1 MVQFADTGVVSH
13 IKLQCTAIATPA
25 TSAPVGRDRDGLPNV
40 VMEAMSQEL
49 PVVASATAAIP
60 EIVLPGVTGLW
71 QVADQ
76 ERGGTLLDP
85 VRASADLA
93 TVRWFEPMTRAY
105 IEADPKLDEQAKAT
119 HLRGLDVWKARVEQ
133 DAQLAGVLK

>member
-1 MVQFADTGVVSH
+1 MNQNASGQRRLPFLILIAVCLLLVSCTGV
-13 IKLQCTAIATPA
+13 
-25 TSAPVGRDRDGLPNV
+25 
-40 VMEAMSQEL
+40 
-49 PVVASATAAIP
+49 
-60 EIVLPGVTGLW
+60 
-71 QVADQ
+71 
-76 ERGGTLLDP
+76 DP
-85 VRASADLA
+85 QRASADLA